1 MEEAKMGSIIT
12 EDMNSKPVS
21 AMSMDEPEMKEESKL
36 VEEQKQP

>member
-1 MEEAKMGSIIT
+1 MEEAKMGYIIT

-21 AMSMDEPEMKEESKL
+21 AMSMDEPGIKEESKL